1 MLTILH
7 CAGQSPTR
15 KDFLV
20 QNVNSVKVEK
30 SCFRRLRQRLD
41 PGLVEMSYPEVDED
55 EESGRESK
63 TGPLLIETVDQSAYL
78 YSCACCFNFFPKYHQ
93 TQEYVIEKCKGS

>member
-20 QNVNSVKVEK
+20 QNVTSVKVEK

-41 PGLVEMSYPEVDED
+41 PGLVEMRYPEVDED
-55 EESGRESK
+55 EE
-63 TGPLLIETVDQSAYL
+63 
-78 YSCACCFNFFPKYHQ
+78 
-93 TQEYVIEKCKGS
+93 